1 MEAVQSFRL
10 AGTTD
15 ILEIPC
21 DQDDG
26 HNVIYWHD
34 ILDAFPG
41 VQYVKDGKTLIKRLR
56 DTGPDG

>member
-1 MEAVQSFRL
+1 MEATQSFRL
-10 AGTTD
+10 VGTTD

-41 VQYVKDGKTLIKRLR
+41 AQYVKNGNALIKRLR
-56 DTGPDG
+56 DTDTDR

>member
-1 MEAVQSFRL
+1 MEQTQSFRL

-26 HNVIYWHD
+26 QIVIYWD
-34 ILDAFPG
+34 DLLEIFPG
-41 VQYVKDGKTLIKRLR
+41 VQYIKNGNAVVKKLKDHGSDG
-56 DTGPDG
+56 

>member
-15 ILEIPC
+15 ILQIPC

-26 HNVIYWHD
+26 YNVIYWD
-34 ILDAFPG
+34 NILDVFPG
-41 VQYVKDGKTLIKRLR
+41 AQYVKNGNTIVNKIR
-56 DTGPDG
+56 DTGPDR